1 MITAAAMSLSLIAGI
16 SLAPIESSYAAPRT
30 TGGFSDT
37 SSLKHVIRDGVTVNL
52 QHRDQHM
59 IQENLCYRNNT
70 CRQSSVGQNTLGN
83 DNSVTGFDDQSDNI
97 QKASPTTATRGNLTT
112 PIPTPTPTPT
122 TTSTLTVRKIISGNT
137 TATPANFTIHVT
149 GNNPTPANF
158 AGSSAGTVVML
169 DPGPFSVTE
178 TSPSGTFFT
187 NTTAGDCAGTVTAGQ
202 RPSCTITNTPK
213 TCEECFRSILNQ
225 SQLTAVLGVASI
237 AQVCATFDQ
246 ITEVAFRAGLIN
258 LGIPGI
264 TADEL
269 IACLKAAGIV
279 FAP

>member
-1 MITAAAMSLSLIAGI
+1 MVTTAAMSLLLIAGI

-30 TGGFSDT
+30 NGGSSDT
-37 SSLKHVIRDGVTVNL
+37 SSLKHVISDGISVNL
-52 QHRDQHM
+52 EHRDQHM
-59 IQENLCYRNNT
+59 NQENLCYRDNT

-97 QKASPTTATRGNLTT
+97 QKAPPLAAIPGNVTTRITTPTSTTTAT
-112 PIPTPTPTPT
+112 
-122 TTSTLTVRKIISGNT
+122 LTVIKIVSGNT
-137 TATPANFTIHVT
+137 TATPSNFTMHIT

-158 AGSSAGTVVML
+158 EGSSAGIVVTL
-169 DPGPFSVTE
+169 DPGPYSVTE
-178 TSPSGTFFT
+178 TAPSGTFFT
-187 NTTAGDCAGTVTAGQ
+187 NTTAGDCVGTVTAGQ
-202 RPSCTITNTPK
+202 HPSCTITNTPK
-213 TCEECFRSILNQ
+213 TCEQCFRSILNQ
-225 SQLTAVLGVASI
+225 TQLTAVLGTASI

-246 ITEVAFRAGLIN
+246 ITDVAFRAGLIN

>member
-1 MITAAAMSLSLIAGI
+1 MVTTAAMSLLLIAGI

-30 TGGFSDT
+30 NGGSSDT
-37 SSLKHVIRDGVTVNL
+37 SSLKHVIRDGISVNL
-52 QHRDQHM
+52 EHRDQHM
-59 IQENLCYRNNT
+59 NKENLCYRDNT
-70 CRQSSVGQNTLGN
+70 CTQSSVGQNTLGN

-97 QKASPTTATRGNLTT
+97 QKAPPTTAIPGNITTR
-112 PIPTPTPTPT
+112 IIAPTPT
-122 TTSTLTVRKIISGNT
+122 TTATLTVIKIVSGNT
-137 TATPANFTIHVT
+137 TATPSNFTMHIT

-158 AGSSAGTVVML
+158 AGSSAGIVVTL
-169 DPGPFSVTE
+169 DPGPFAVTE
-178 TSPSGTFFT
+178 TAPSGTFFT

-202 RPSCTITNTPK
+202 HPSCTITNTPK
-213 TCEECFRSILNQ
+213 TCEQCFRSILNQ
-225 SQLTAVLGVASI
+225 TQLTAVLGVASI
-237 AQVCATFDQ
+237 EQVCATFDQ

>member
-30 TGGFSDT
+30 SGGLSDT
-37 SSLKHVIRDGVTVNL
+37 SSLKHVIRDGVTMNL

-59 IQENLCYRNNT
+59 NQENLCYRDNT

-97 QKASPTTATRGNLTT
+97 QKAPATTATRGNLTT
-112 PIPTPTPTPT
+112 AIPTPTPT
-122 TTSTLTVRKIISGNT
+122 TTSTLTVIKIVSGNT
-137 TATPANFTIHVT
+137 TATPANFTMHVT

-158 AGSSAGTVVML
+158 AGSSAGIAVTL

-178 TSPSGTFFT
+178 TAPSGTFFI
-187 NTTAGDCAGTVTAGQ
+187 NTTAGDCAGTVTVGQ
-202 RPSCTITNTPK
+202 HPSCTITNTPK

-225 SQLTAVLGVASI
+225 TQLTAVLGTASI

>member
-1 MITAAAMSLSLIAGI
+1 MVTTAAMSLLLIAGT

-30 TGGFSDT
+30 NGGFSDT
-37 SSLKHVIRDGVTVNL
+37 SSLKHVIREGISVNL
-52 QHRDQHM
+52 EHRDQHM
-59 IQENLCYRNNT
+59 NQENLCYRDNT
-70 CRQSSVGQNTLGN
+70 CRQSSVGQNALGN
-83 DNSVTGFDDQSDNI
+83 DNSVTGFDDQSENI
-97 QKASPTTATRGNLTT
+97 QKVPPTTTIPGNVTTRITTPNPTTTAT
-112 PIPTPTPTPT
+112 
-122 TTSTLTVRKIISGNT
+122 LTVIKLVSGNT
-137 TATPANFTIHVT
+137 TATPSNFTMHIT

-158 AGSSAGTVVML
+158 AGSSAGIVVTL
-169 DPGPFSVTE
+169 DPGPFGVTE
-178 TSPSGTFFT
+178 TAPSGTFFT
-187 NTTAGDCAGTVTAGQ
+187 NTMTGDCDGTVTAGQ
-202 RPSCTITNTPK
+202 HSSCTITNTPK

-225 SQLTAVLGVASI
+225 TQLTAVLGTASI